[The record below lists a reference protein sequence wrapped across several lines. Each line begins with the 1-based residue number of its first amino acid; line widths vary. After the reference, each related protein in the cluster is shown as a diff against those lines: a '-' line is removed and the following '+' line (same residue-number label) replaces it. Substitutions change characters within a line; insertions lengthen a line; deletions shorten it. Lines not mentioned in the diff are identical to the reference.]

1 MTKDDINK
9 LFFLLKQFYPKI
21 NKGDTFKLA
30 WEMALEPYSY
40 EQVKEATLAHVR
52 EKKFFPDIAEI
63 VERIPKE
70 QASEAEGEPDELEDP
85 DDQAVIDKKKR
96 SVYLKWLVLRER
108 QEKPVNPVT
117 RYAAENHMTVGEAE
131 RAMGMTWEEA
141 AQAQMEGKT

>member
-70 QASEAEGEPDELEDP
+70 VQPPEDTEPEEQGDPIWGDE
-85 DDQAVIDKKKR
+85 KKR
-96 SVYLKWLVLRER
+96 YACLRR
-108 QEKPVNPVT
+108 HLPPEKPVNPVT

-131 RAMGMTWEEA
+131 RAMGMTWWEA